1 MPVEAFELETTTP
14 FDRFLGLLIGREK
27 AGKSRLAATAPKPVL
42 VLDTDGRAAALAG
55 ISGVYALTFREPPPH
70 MQPTAFN
77 DILDILTQLETNELD
92 LSKLLVNGVAAFP
105 HIAPGTKLRTLVA
118 DSVQTLA
125 RAAMSYALYSSPDM
139 RRQLKIGG
147 WQINFV
153 KNFDG
158 WNAEMQAVESVLLR
172 MIGLSN
178 VNIIATLHETDEE
191 APDSTID
198 KPKFTGRVG
207 IFPVRYQRLL
217 KYFNEC
223 YHVEQA
229 PSMSNPSAMAYEPRV
244 QVRPD
249 FRCPW
254 AVTAL
259 DLDQFEKPDIG
270 AMIVK
275 HMSKH
280 PQSQTRPTEA
290 VKQQASLAK
299 I

>member
-1 MPVEAFELETTTP
+1 MPVESFELETTTP
-14 FDRFLGLLIGREK
+14 FDRFLGVLIGREK

-42 VLDTDGRAAALAG
+42 VLDFDGRAASLAG
-55 ISGVYALTFREPPPH
+55 LPGVYALTFREPPSH
-70 MQPTAFN
+70 IQPTAFN
-77 DILDILTQLETNELD
+77 DMLDVLTILEANEGD
-92 LSKLLVNGVAAFP
+92 LSVVMANGQPAFP
-105 HIAPGTKLRTLVA
+105 HVPKGTRVKTLVA

-139 RRQLKIGG
+139 RRQLSIGG
-147 WQINFV
+147 WKINFV

-172 MIGLSN
+172 MIGLN
-178 VNIIATLHETDEE
+178 KVNILATLHETDEE
-191 APDSTID
+191 ASDSTID
-198 KPKFTGRVG
+198 KPKYTGRVG

-229 PSMSNPSAMAYEPRV
+229 PSMTNPASAVYEPRV

-259 DLDQFEKPDIG
+259 DLDQFEKSDIG

-275 HMSKH
+275 HLSKH
-280 PQSQTRPTEA
+280 PRPTEA
-290 VKQQASLAK
+290 VKQQALLAK

>member
-1 MPVEAFELETTTP
+1 MPVESFELESLTP
-14 FDRFLGLLIGREK
+14 FERFLGVLSGREK

-42 VLDTDGRAAALAG
+42 VLDFDGRAAALAG
-55 ISGVYALTFREPPPH
+55 LPGVYALTFREPPPH
-70 MQPTAFN
+70 IQPTAFN
-77 DILDILTQLETNELD
+77 DMLDVLTMLEANEGD
-92 LSKLLVNGVAAFP
+92 LSMLMANGRPAFP
-105 HIAPGTKLRTLVA
+105 TVPKGTKLKTLVA

-125 RAAMSYALYSSPDM
+125 RAAMSYALYTSADM

-178 VNIIATLHETDEE
+178 ANLIATLHETDEE
-191 APDSTID
+191 APDSTIE

-229 PSMSNPSAMAYEPRV
+229 PSMDNPASMSYTPRV

-275 HMSKH
+275 HLSKH
-280 PQSQTRPTEA
+280 PNEA
-290 VKQQASLAK
+290 VATQPQLTTK